1 MIDET
6 EKKVKDLMSTENDIE
21 SIDQMVKDEIKT
33 SFNHQCYQSTEQKEL
48 MKRFYVEDPVIETDI
63 IKYHDHTKNEDL
75 NEMIILMN
83 TNITNVVQRR
93 MNIQSCLE
101 KIEEDLVNHNNE
113 LATMKESIHN
123 LEKQMNEMK
132 IENDRRAAEVGERNK
147 EKGNLQHQ
155 WEQMDAEKKTLEQKI
170 ERESQ
175 TNISDQEKI
184 QKYINGL
191 QTESI
196 TGTSV
201 DIADRHSESDETQEA
216 QRLLKFLQHFEENN
230 LEIEKQ
236 LTKFQ
241 KMKSVKEDTIQE
253 YKKAEIEIEAEEKL
267 LTDINNNI
275 KEKKAELNDLLA
287 KKSLFYNDNEL
298 LKTILN
304 PSSSNVEDKTLLEQL
319 RQNMHDLNERITQ
332 ISDALRSMEN
342 EYDENNQLINTLDF
356 TLKTEKAKGEILH
369 QTIKDL
375 TERRQ
380 IVDELRPSLMNT
392 EEKLN

>member
-1 MIDET
+1 
-6 EKKVKDLMSTENDIE
+6 MSTENDIE
-21 SIDQMVKDEIKT
+21 KIDQMVKDEIKT

-48 MKRFYVEDPVIETDI
+48 MKRFYAEDPAIETDI

-75 NEMIILMN
+75 DEMIILMN
-83 TNITNVVQRR
+83 TNVTYVVQRR

-101 KIEEDLVNHNNE
+101 KIAEDLVNHNNE
-113 LATMKESIHN
+113 LTTVKACIHN
-123 LEKQMNEMK
+123 LEKQMNEIK

-147 EKGNLQHQ
+147 EKGYLQHQ

-201 DIADRHSESDETQEA
+201 VIADRHSESDETQEA
-216 QRLLKFLQHFEENN
+216 QRLLKVLQCFEENN

-241 KMKSVKEDTIQE
+241 KMKSVKEDTVQE
-253 YKKAEIEIEAEEKL
+253 YQKKAEIEIEAEEKL

-287 KKSLFYNDNEL
+287 KKSLLYNDNEL
-298 LKTILN
+298 LKMILN
-304 PSSSNVEDKTLLEQL
+304 QSSSNVEDKTRLEQL
-319 RQNMHDLNERITQ
+319 RQ
-332 ISDALRSMEN
+332 ISM
-342 EYDENNQLINTLDF
+342 I
-356 TLKTEKAKGEILH
+356 
-369 QTIKDL
+369 
-375 TERRQ
+375 
-380 IVDELRPSLMNT
+380 
-392 EEKLN
+392 